1 MKRLNQNITSQYIEA
16 ANRLNSRT
24 ARQKIV
30 AYVESYD
37 DVFVWRSILAR
48 FETEKRYFEVM
59 LPSRENRLERGKKA
73 ALMSMVSGSTGH
85 NMIACVDADY
95 DYLLQGA
102 TPTSAA
108 VCSNPYVFH
117 TYAYA
122 IENLQCYAPALHN
135 LCVMTTLNDHRIFDF
150 EAFLAAYSEVVWPL
164 FVWNIW
170 CYRYDCYK
178 QFSMLDLYHVVQLQ
192 QVNLYHPEQTLEHL
206 RHVVNAKMSRLQ
218 RAFPQARKTYKPLQ
232 RELEGL
238 GVTPETTY
246 LYMRGHDVADGVV
259 MPLLNAVCER
269 LRRERENEIRRLAE
283 HKVQMQNELA
293 AYEHAAGCIDEMLR
307 KHNGFSTCPLYQR
320 VQRNVAALL
329 KRVEEEDA
337 ENAQPQGN
345 S

>member
-1 MKRLNQNITSQYIEA
+1 MGEY
-16 ANRLNSRT
+16 SR
-24 ARQKIV
+24 I
-30 AYVESYD
+30 
-37 DVFVWRSILAR
+37 
-48 FETEKRYFEVM
+48 
-59 LPSRENRLERGKKA
+59 
-73 ALMSMVSGSTGH
+73 
-85 NMIACVDADY
+85 
-95 DYLLQGA
+95 
-102 TPTSAA
+102 
-108 VCSNPYVFH
+108 
-117 TYAYA
+117 
-122 IENLQCYAPALHN
+122 
-135 LCVMTTLNDHRIFDF
+135 
-150 EAFLAAYSEVVWPL
+150 VWPL

-337 ENAQPQGN
+337 EYAQPQGN

>member
-1 MKRLNQNITSQYIEA
+1 MKTLRQNLNNAYIRA
-16 ANRLNSRT
+16 MNKLGGKH
-24 ARQKIV
+24 ARRRIV
-30 AYVESYD
+30 VYVESYA
-37 DVFVWRSILAR
+37 DVNFWRQLLAPL
-48 FETEKRYFEVM
+48 ETERTCFEVL
-59 LPSRENRLERGKKA
+59 LPSHTTLCKGKKT
-73 ALMSMVSGSTGH
+73 ALANELGERLGQY
-85 NMIACVDADY
+85 MIAGVDADY

-150 EAFLAAYSEVVWPL
+150 EAF
-164 FVWNIW
+164 
-170 CYRYDCYK
+170 
-178 QFSMLDLYHVVQLQ
+178 LYHVVQLQ

-337 ENAQPQGN
+337 ECAQPQGN